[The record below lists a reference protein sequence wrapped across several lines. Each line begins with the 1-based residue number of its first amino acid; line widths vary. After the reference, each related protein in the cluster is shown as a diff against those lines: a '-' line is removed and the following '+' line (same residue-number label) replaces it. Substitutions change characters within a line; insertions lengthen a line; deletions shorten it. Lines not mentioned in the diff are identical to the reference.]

1 MDIREK
7 IKDAIVNYIV
17 ETKVGSRP
25 SSQVPDTREPV
36 ANEGKPAKA
45 GPRAGT
51 KWYGKRVERMIKVN
65 KAKGKPLD
73 NED

>member
-36 ANEGKPAKA
+36 SNEGKPAKA

-51 KWYGKRVERMIKVN
+51 KWYGERVKRMMAVK
-65 KAKGKPLD
+65 KAKGESLD
-73 NED
+73 DED